1 MKELMGN
8 LNMWAVLAVIVV
20 VGGAT
25 IGFLTW
31 ANQSRAEPN
40 DWPPL
45 IMRYNV
51 EVGVNDGVINQVRQL
66 TYIRGPPGLRW
77 WWRPRRDITVAVGTF
92 NDVGSYQQLEGR
104 VYTTYDATTGETR
117 TETVSDDEVRI
128 PRGGLMPSP
137 ISVIESALGKQGEEV
152 ATTTKV
158 CFDDDCTELAAGWK
172 FSDGNSTVVF
182 ADDARGIPV
191 KIGDF
196 VVTEVLVQGG
206 QEPVVRDDR
215 DSD

>member
-1 MKELMGN
+1 
-8 LNMWAVLAVIVV
+8 MWAVLAVIVV

-77 WWRPRRDITVAVGTF
+77 WWRPTI
-92 NDVGSYQQLEGR
+92 
-104 VYTTYDATTGETR
+104 
-117 TETVSDDEVRI
+117 
-128 PRGGLMPSP
+128 
-137 ISVIESALGKQGEEV
+137 
-152 ATTTKV
+152 
-158 CFDDDCTELAAGWK
+158 
-172 FSDGNSTVVF
+172 
-182 ADDARGIPV
+182 
-191 KIGDF
+191 
-196 VVTEVLVQGG
+196 
-206 QEPVVRDDR
+206 
-215 DSD
+215 